1 MKKNNEGFSLVE
13 VLLAMVLLA
22 AIVIPTCT
30 SLVLSFRMNAKAE
43 ALMQAQ
49 LAVSSAVETLMAEG
63 IRPENIGQD
72 GVYTLKVASGSG
84 ELPTPASVFIKVK
97 NETEEETETTTTP
110 TASGQTENSSV
121 TTPTMGN
128 QQGNTSET
136 QPTDPPV
143 YYQVEVSEKKEDPL
157 VRITTHIRVVPV
169 SDSEGT
175 NGGKSG

>member
-63 IRPENIGQD
+63 ID
-72 GVYTLKVASGSG
+72 GKRAAYVMEKNDGIYDSIPSKDKEEDTTTL
-84 ELPTPASVFIKVK
+84 T
-97 NETEEETETTTTP
+97 ETE
-110 TASGQTENSSV
+110 SGDAPFVEDVFSGVQIKILDSQIQNGTYHIEVSDNAGLVTV
-121 TTPTMGN
+121 TT
-128 QQGNTSET
+128 
-136 QPTDPPV
+136 
-143 YYQVEVSEKKEDPL
+143 YIRIAKEVANEK
-157 VRITTHIRVVPV
+157 T
-169 SDSEGT
+169 
-175 NGGKSG
+175 

>member
-63 IRPENIGQD
+63 IDGKRAAYVMENND
-72 GVYTLKVASGSG
+72 GIYDSIPSKDKEEDTTTL
-84 ELPTPASVFIKVK
+84 T
-97 NETEEETETTTTP
+97 ETE
-110 TASGQTENSSV
+110 SGDAPFVEDVFSGVQIKILDSQIQNGTDHIEVSDNAGLVTV
-121 TTPTMGN
+121 TT
-128 QQGNTSET
+128 
-136 QPTDPPV
+136 
-143 YYQVEVSEKKEDPL
+143 YIRIAKEVANEK
-157 VRITTHIRVVPV
+157 T
-169 SDSEGT
+169 
-175 NGGKSG
+175 

>member
-63 IRPENIGQD
+63 ITGINNEDYGKSDDVDRFPD
-72 GVYTLKVASGSG
+72 VV
-84 ELPTPASVFIKVK
+84 IK
-97 NETEEETETTTTP
+97 TTKDVDADPYFRVVVTDNN
-110 TASGQTENSSV
+110 GLVSV
-121 TTPTMGN
+121 TTYIHAG
-128 QQGNTSET
+128 
-136 QPTDPPV
+136 
-143 YYQVEVSEKKEDPL
+143 K
-157 VRITTHIRVVPV
+157 
-169 SDSEGT
+169 
-175 NGGKSG
+175 GGS